1 MKRGGMIFQQ
11 NIYPRKT
18 ERIYLNSIEGNRNK
32 LTKKKKKEER
42 ETDIGIEKHRSKRFF
57 CLKTS

>member
-32 LTKKKKKEER
+32 LTKKKKRKKEKQ
-42 ETDIGIEKHRSKRFF
+42 I
-57 CLKTS
+57 